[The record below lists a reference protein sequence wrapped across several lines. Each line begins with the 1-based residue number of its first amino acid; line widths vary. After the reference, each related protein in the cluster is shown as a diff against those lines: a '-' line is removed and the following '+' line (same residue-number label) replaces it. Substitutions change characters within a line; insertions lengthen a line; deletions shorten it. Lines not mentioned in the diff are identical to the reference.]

1 MAADAVIVVVFM
13 LVVGCA
19 AFFFGIL
26 YLLGLLIGGVW
37 RCMMR
42 IVRPGPGEAAGTRAS
57 TMQVCPGEQCRKSEY
72 RSDARFCSRCGTRLT
87 GVVEDRKQ

>member
-19 AFFFGIL
+19 AFLFGVVYLICR
-26 YLLGLLIGGVW
+26 LLGGVG

-42 IVRPGPGEAAGTRAS
+42 IVRPGPGEAAGARAS
-57 TMQVCPGEQCRKSEY
+57 TIQVCPREQCRKSEY

-87 GVVEDRKQ
+87 GVIEDRKQ

>member
-1 MAADAVIVVVFM
+1 MPADPVIVVVFM

-19 AFFFGIL
+19 AFLFGIL
-26 YLLGLLIGGVW
+26 YLLGRLIGGVG

-42 IVRPGPGEAAGTRAS
+42 IVRPGPGEAAGARAS
-57 TMQVCPGEQCRKSEY
+57 TMQVCPCEQCRKSES

-87 GVVEDRKQ
+87 GILEDRKQ